1 METNVVE
8 MAPSALRPTTPSLP
22 LVLSRRI
29 HGLTPE
35 RAKILTLTR
44 EERETLTNRLTAYR
58 AYLQPGRREDISALL
73 TRLRG
78 HYFVPNMS
86 HALAQALAEDWA
98 DDLGRFPVWAVKAAC
113 DSYRRSEPTKIPKPA
128 NIIAFCME
136 ETEGERQEMRE
147 IELALSSK
155 PGTSEPPPRA
165 TPEQV
170 GAIIDRM
177 GMREDMDKITARKNR
192 ALWSGG

>member
-1 METNVVE
+1 METNIVE
-8 MAPSALRPTTPSLP
+8 MVPSALRPTTPSLP
-22 LVLSRRI
+22 LALSRRI
-29 HGLTPE
+29 HGLTRE

-44 EERETLTNRLTAYR
+44 EERETLTNRLTTYR

-86 HALAQALAEDWA
+86 PALAQALAEDWA
-98 DDLGRFPVWAVKAAC
+98 DDLGGFPLWAVKAAC
-113 DSYRRSEPTKIPKPA
+113 DRYRRNEETKTPKPA
-128 NIIAFCME
+128 AVMGFARDEIQDEA
-136 ETEGERQEMRE
+136 REMDA

-177 GMREDMDKITARKNR
+177 GMREDMDRIAAQRKR
-192 ALWSGG
+192 AF